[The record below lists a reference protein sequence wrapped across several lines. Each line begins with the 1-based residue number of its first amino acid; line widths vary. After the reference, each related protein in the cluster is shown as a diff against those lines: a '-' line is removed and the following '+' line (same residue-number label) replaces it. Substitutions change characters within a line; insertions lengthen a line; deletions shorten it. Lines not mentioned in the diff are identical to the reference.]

1 MIIKIIKKII
11 NKRRTKKVLNKIKK
25 ENHWVY

>member
-11 NKRRTKKVLNKIKK
+11 NKRRAKKVLNKIKK